1 VSTRCCGLIAC
12 IVTLALGS
20 AAAPAVAAPVSAGH
34 SGWTWG
40 DPTPQGQPLTA
51 VAFDGAT
58 GYAVGNFGTVL
69 TSTDSGATWAGLP
82 SGTMNDLSVVQEVS
96 PSVVIVGG
104 GCTVRESVNG
114 GASFTSLPINP
125 TEFSCPTNLA
135 SVSFSSASTGYVEL
149 TDGTVFYTADA
160 GRTVQAKTSAPVDNG
175 VATDLVFVSP
185 TTGFAVSGGGGSG
198 GVIERTT
205 DGANSWTQVGSSPN
219 GLNAITFVSA
229 TQGFAVGD
237 DDTVLE
243 TTDGGA
249 TWQALPL
256 GLPAGAGPFN
266 LTHIS
271 CSSATTCLIST
282 EDGKELIGTT
292 NGGMTGA
299 IINPSSHLLF
309 DVAFSTGST
318 VVGVGANGAT
328 VLSSDGGQTFATVI
342 STNLGFTLNASAAG
356 IVAGGTPRS
365 AYITG
370 TGGHIAATVDAGA
383 SWTLLRAPTTN
394 DVQDVAFP
402 TTSDG
407 FELETDGTLRS
418 TSDGGVSWASLDTG
432 VSGATALAATTPTN
446 VLLIGPHGVHR
457 STDGGSSFASVTG
470 RVVLSAKPKRTIG
483 VNRLALTDSA
493 TVGGT
498 VFAWGASGIFE
509 STNGGGAWKVIPKP
523 MPKAALDSVS
533 FVSPRTGYV
542 STEPLF
548 TGGGARLYFT
558 RDRGRRWTQIELGAW
573 PGAANVSFSSAS
585 DGLVALD
592 YEYNRNDPYF
602 NAVDLLATTDGG
614 KTWQPEV
621 IDGEQ
626 AGLILATP
634 AADYYDEAGQS
645 GERGKLGYGLFAT
658 TNGGLSP
665 NPSTLRIS
673 IGRTRLTAKALK
685 KAGDKVTVT
694 GTLSPVT
701 SVGEHVLVSYQTA
714 GRSWHGG
721 LVTVATNGDFSEVI
735 HGITATTA
743 FVAQSVGNGLYGGAG
758 TPLIVLTVKK

>member
-1 VSTRCCGLIAC
+1 MSIRCCGLIAC

-20 AAAPAVAAPVSAGH
+20 AAALAAPVSVGH

-40 DPTPQGQPLTA
+40 DPTPQGQALTA

-58 GYAVGNFGTVL
+58 GYAVGNFGTIL
-69 TSTDSGATWAGLP
+69 TSTDSGATWTGLS
-82 SGTMNDLSVVQEVS
+82 SGTINDLSVVQEVS

-125 TEFSCPTNLA
+125 TESSCATNLA
-135 SVSFSSASTGYVEL
+135 SVSFSSATTGYVEL
-149 TDGTVFYTADA
+149 IDGTMFYTDDA
-160 GRTVQAKTSAPVDNG
+160 GQTVQAKTSAPVNG
-175 VATDLVFVSP
+175 AVATDLVFVSP
-185 TTGFAVSGGGGSG
+185 TTGFAVSGAGGSG

-243 TTDGGA
+243 TTNGGA
-249 TWQALPL
+249 TWTAQPL
-256 GLPAGAGPFN
+256 TLPAGAGPFS

-271 CSSATTCLIST
+271 CSSPTTCLMST
-282 EDGKELIGTT
+282 QDGKELIGTT
-292 NGGMTGA
+292 DGGMTGT
-299 IINPSSHLLF
+299 IINPSSQLLL

-318 VVGVGANGAT
+318 VVGVGEDGAT
-328 VLSSDGGQTFATVI
+328 VLSADGGQTFPTVV
-342 STNLGFTLNASAAG
+342 STNLGFTLNASGAG
-356 IVAGGTPRS
+356 IVAGGTSGS

-370 TGGHIAATVDAGA
+370 TSGHIAATVNDGA

-394 DVQDVAFP
+394 DVHDVAFP
-402 TTSDG
+402 TTGDG

-432 VSGATALAATTPTN
+432 VSGAAALAATTPTN

-457 STDGGSSFASVTG
+457 STDGGSSFRSVSG
-470 RVVLSAKPKRTIG
+470 QVVLSTKPKRTIN
-483 VNRLALTDSA
+483 VARLALTDA
-493 TVGGT
+493 QTVGGT
-498 VFAWGASGIFE
+498 VFAWGAGGLFA
-509 STNGGGAWKVIPKP
+509 STSGGGAWKAIPEPLAKG
-523 MPKAALDSVS
+523 LDGVS
-533 FVSPRTGYV
+533 FVSPSTGYV
-542 STEPLF
+542 LTD
-548 TGGGARLYFT
+548 GGARVYFT
-558 RDRGRRWTQIELGAW
+558 RDLGRKWTQIALGAW
-573 PGAANVSFSSAS
+573 PVAAGISFSSAS
-585 DGLVALD
+585 DGLVALAD
-592 YEYNRNDPYF
+592 NNFQDPYF
-602 NAVDLLATTDGG
+602 DAVDLLATTNGG

-634 AADYYDEAGQS
+634 AADYYDEAGQN
-645 GERGKLGYGLFAT
+645 GGVNPGYGLFAT
-658 TNGGLSP
+658 TDAGLSP
-665 NPSTLRIS
+665 NPSTLKIS

-694 GTLSPVT
+694 GSLSPVT
-701 SVGEHVLVSYQTA
+701 SIGEHVLVSYQTA
-714 GRSWHGG
+714 GRSWRGG

-735 HGITATTA
+735 PGISATTA

-758 TPLIVLTVKK
+758 TPLTVLTVKK